1 MSEKELNSF
10 INVVNGLEYVRDEN
24 IDKSYFDGDN
34 TIHLTPKEFD
44 EMGKQIGLIND
55 D

>member
-1 MSEKELNSF
+1 MTEKQVDKF
-10 INVVNGLEYVRDEN
+10 FNVVNGLEYVRDEN
-24 IDKSYFDGDN
+24 INESYFDGDN

-44 EMGKQIGLIND
+44 EMGKQIGLISD